1 MDTVEQ
7 YLAETIDI
15 NADGE
20 YIERSTGVCNA
31 VCNRSLRLAA
41 DALNRPDLLEPVR
54 RNLDLSYH
62 MLHADGTVVTS
73 FSQRQDH
80 GTRVVLVN
88 MVDSYYSMARRDGN
102 GFYAAVADWLYSISP
117 GAGWMLSP
125 FLTHPDWREDNPERE
140 VLPDSYAKVYPA
152 AKLWRVRRNK
162 TSATTGAGITTPFS
176 AKHGQVEL
184 VSVNFSA
191 SYFAIAQFASETFEE
206 VNGKIRMTHESRD
219 QDGRRPSYDMP
230 LGREV
235 TFGGFYNTRK
245 ERNTYELP
253 PLLTTLE
260 VEEVDGGFDL
270 HVKSEGYDRVP
281 FQIACDF
288 VPGGELDFDSG
299 TVRGKV
305 NEITLLKQGYA
316 TYHISNDVISIG
328 KSHKEQSSSHFFQI
342 QTI

>member
-41 DALNRPDLLEPVR
+41 NALNRPDLLEPVR

-80 GTRVVLVN
+80 RTRVVLVN

-102 GFYAAVADWLYSISP
+102 GFYAAVA
-117 GAGWMLSP
+117 
-125 FLTHPDWREDNPERE
+125 DWREDNPERE

-288 VPGGELDFDSG
+288 VPGRELDFDSG

-316 TYHISNDVISIG
+316 TYHRSNDVISIG

>member
-20 YIERSTGVCNA
+20 YIERSTGVYNA

-80 GTRVVLVN
+80 RTRVVLVN

-102 GFYAAVADWLYSISP
+102 GFYAAVA
-117 GAGWMLSP
+117 
-125 FLTHPDWREDNPERE
+125 DWREDNPERE

-245 ERNTYELP
+245 EQNTYELP

-270 HVKSEGYDRVP
+270 HVKSEDYDRVP

-288 VPGGELDFDSG
+288 VPGGVYQAGNWIL
-299 TVRGKV
+299 TVG
-305 NEITLLKQGYA
+305 Q
-316 TYHISNDVISIG
+316 
-328 KSHKEQSSSHFFQI
+328 
-342 QTI
+342 

>member
-20 YIERSTGVCNA
+20 YIERSTGVYNA

-80 GTRVVLVN
+80 RTRVVLVN

-102 GFYAAVADWLYSISP
+102 GFYAAVADW
-117 GAGWMLSP
+117 
-125 FLTHPDWREDNPERE
+125 REDNPERE
-140 VLPDSYAKVYPA
+140 VLLDSYAKVYPA

-270 HVKSEGYDRVP
+270 HVKSEDYDRVP

-316 TYHISNDVISIG
+316 TYHISNDAISIG

>member
-20 YIERSTGVCNA
+20 YIERSTGVYNA

-80 GTRVVLVN
+80 RTRVVLVN

-102 GFYAAVADWLYSISP
+102 GFYAAVA
-117 GAGWMLSP
+117 
-125 FLTHPDWREDNPERE
+125 DWREDNPERE

-288 VPGGELDFDSG
+288 VPGGVYQAGNWIL
-299 TVRGKV
+299 TVG
-305 NEITLLKQGYA
+305 Q
-316 TYHISNDVISIG
+316 
-328 KSHKEQSSSHFFQI
+328 
-342 QTI
+342 

>member
-20 YIERSTGVCNA
+20 YIERSTGVYNA

-62 MLHADGTVVTS
+62 MLHADGMVVTS

-102 GFYAAVADWLYSISP
+102 GFYAAVA
-117 GAGWMLSP
+117 
-125 FLTHPDWREDNPERE
+125 DWREDNPERE

-288 VPGGELDFDSG
+288 VPGRELDFDSG

-316 TYHISNDVISIG
+316 TYHISNDAISIG

>member
-1 MDTVEQ
+1 MEQ

-20 YIERSTGVCNA
+20 YIERSTGVYNA

-80 GTRVVLVN
+80 RTRVVLVN

-102 GFYAAVADWLYSISP
+102 GFYAAVADWC
-117 GAGWMLSP
+117 
-125 FLTHPDWREDNPERE
+125 EDNPERE
-140 VLPDSYAKVYPA
+140 VLLDSYAKVYPA

-270 HVKSEGYDRVP
+270 HVKSEDYDRVP

-288 VPGGELDFDSG
+288 VPGGELAFDSG

-316 TYHISNDVISIG
+316 TYHISNDAISIG